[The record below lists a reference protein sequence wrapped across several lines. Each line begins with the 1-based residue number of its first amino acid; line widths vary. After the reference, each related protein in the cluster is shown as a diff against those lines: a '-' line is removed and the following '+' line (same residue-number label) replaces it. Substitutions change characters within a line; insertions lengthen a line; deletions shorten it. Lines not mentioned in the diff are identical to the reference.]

1 MALRVGILGVIAIVV
16 FCALFFRLWALQVI
30 SGERYLENANN
41 NQIRSFG
48 VIAPRGS
55 IVDRDGDVL
64 VSNMPGTLVQIW
76 PAALENVPIV
86 ERDKMLRRIS
96 MLLGLKAKNVREK
109 VEERLQSDPLTP
121 VTIDT
126 GVGELRTAYL
136 MEHQG
141 EFPGVPVPPDPHRTR
156 SALLVPAQLR
166 AGEPGRADPGPRRG
180 DQQRP
185 AEGQGRTG
193 LRRR

>member
-1 MALRVGILGVIAIVV
+1 MALRLGILGVLALVV

-55 IVDRDGDVL
+55 IIDRDGDVL

-76 PAALENVPIV
+76 PAALENIPLVQR
-86 ERDKMLRRIS
+86 EQMLRQLAG
-96 MLLGLKAKNVREK
+96 LLDLKVRDVRQK
-109 VEERLQSDPLTP
+109 VQERLASDPLTP

-126 GVGELRTAYL
+126 QVNDLKTAYL
-136 MEHQG
+136 MEHQSQ
-141 EFPGVPVPPDPHRTR
+141 FPGVQISETYLR
-156 SALLVPAQLR
+156 SYEQGGLAAQILGYVSEISAQQLAER
-166 AGEPGRADPGPRRG
+166 SGEG
-180 DQQRP
+180 
-185 AEGQGRTG
+185 
-193 LRRR
+193 